1 MTSSCPKRTQS
12 ISFASGSDIPD
23 EWELFHSLDDD
34 DYPCFSAEEEQQAR
48 KEMLNDIY
56 EGLYE

>member
-1 MTSSCPKRTQS
+1 MTSLSPKHMRST
-12 ISFASGSDIPD
+12 SFASGSDIPD

-34 DYPCFSAEEEQQAR
+34 DVPCFSAEEEQQAR

>member
-1 MTSSCPKRTQS
+1 MRST
-12 ISFASGSDIPD
+12 SFASGSDIPD

>member
-1 MTSSCPKRTQS
+1 MLST
-12 ISFASGSDIPD
+12 SFASGNDIPD

-34 DYPCFSAEEEQQAR
+34 DVPCFSAEEEQQAR